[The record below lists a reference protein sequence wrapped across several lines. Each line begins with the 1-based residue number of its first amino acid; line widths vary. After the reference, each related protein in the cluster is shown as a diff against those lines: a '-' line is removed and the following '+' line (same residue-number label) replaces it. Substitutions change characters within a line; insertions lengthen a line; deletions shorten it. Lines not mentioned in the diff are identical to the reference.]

1 MPLLWRTEGPVSKVK
16 SHLPVE
22 ELANRAHPLLG
33 TLTFA
38 PLAAASL
45 LPEADS
51 LPPHYTIVAAYR
63 ALRGQTRQ
71 LLLVE

>member
-1 MPLLWRTEGPVSKVK
+1 
-16 SHLPVE
+16 VE